1 MILSYLFMISSLS
14 WKGRSFL
21 WQFKFGVNSNSLKIY
36 HVTACQILHSFT
48 LLKSLFL
55 SVRKHNFFTDP
66 LRFTFPGKKKK
77 NTEPLYYKHFLIQ
90 SHSDAY
96 QIKFQANRIFT
107 KDLSL
112 INFDLEILFFS
123 KNYFSMSG
131 FFWTKSGFFEHNGIM
146 T

>member
-77 NTEPLYYKHFLIQ
+77 KKRSLYITNISSFRAIQTPTRSSFRQTGFLPRIYHSLILIQ
-90 SHSDAY
+90 RFSFFLRT
-96 QIKFQANRIFT
+96 IFQCQA
-107 KDLSL
+107 
-112 INFDLEILFFS
+112 FF
-123 KNYFSMSG
+123 G
-131 FFWTKSGFFEHNGIM
+131 HNQAFLNIM
-146 T
+146 E

>member
-21 WQFKFGVNSNSLKIY
+21 WQFKFGVNSNSSRIY
-36 HVTACQILHSFT
+36 HVIECQILHSFT

-66 LRFTFPGKKKK
+66 LRFTFPGKKNKK
-77 NTEPLYYKHFLIQ
+77 MGPLYYKHFLIQ

-96 QIKFQANRIFT
+96 QIKFQANRGFLPRIYH
-107 KDLSL
+107 SL
-112 INFDLEILFFS
+112 ILIQRFSFFLRTI
-123 KNYFSMSG
+123 FQCQA
-131 FFWTKSGFFEHNGIM
+131 FFGHNQAFLNIM
-146 T
+146 E